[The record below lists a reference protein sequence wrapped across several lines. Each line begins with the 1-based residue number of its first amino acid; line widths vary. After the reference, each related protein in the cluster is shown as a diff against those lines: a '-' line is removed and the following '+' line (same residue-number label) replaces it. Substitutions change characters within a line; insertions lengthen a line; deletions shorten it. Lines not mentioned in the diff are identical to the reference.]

1 MFWQKF
7 EKELIE
13 DEFCLLDFL
22 EAKPYFSQIIRNSKK
37 SKIEEDTFSFIES
50 CPDENKIFAQSASFY
65 QNVLPNNFVES
76 LFVDEYEYVTL
87 PGSNITYIYEPGHF
101 LSGKV
106 NPPKCIQLQNVTLSG
121 KFIICGKK
129 LEHGFQGLRTFE
141 LFEFLMS
148 IQGTNGY
155 PEIQVKCLLQGSILR
170 G

>member
-1 MFWQKF
+1 MFWEKF
-7 EKELIE
+7 ERELIE
-13 DEFCLLDFL
+13 DECCLLDFS
-22 EAKPYFSQIIRNSKK
+22 ESKPYFSKIVENSKK
-37 SKIEEDTFSFIES
+37 LKIEEDTFSFVES
-50 CPDENKIFAQSASFY
+50 YPHENKIFAQSASFY
-65 QNVLPNNFVES
+65 QNVLPNNFIECS
-76 LFVDEYEYVTL
+76 FVDGYKYTTL
-87 PGSNITYIYEPGHF
+87 PGLNITYIYEPGHF
-101 LSGKV
+101 LSEKV

-155 PEIQVKCLLQGSILR
+155 PEIQVKCLLQDSILR